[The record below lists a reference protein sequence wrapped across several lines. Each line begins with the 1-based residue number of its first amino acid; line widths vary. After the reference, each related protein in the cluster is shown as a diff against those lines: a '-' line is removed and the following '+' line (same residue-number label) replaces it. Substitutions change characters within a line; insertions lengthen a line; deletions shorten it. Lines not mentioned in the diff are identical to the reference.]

1 MYSFRQKKNIIAFVE
16 AIFGGQREQ
25 QYKTKKL
32 YSMFDGNKSKK
43 TKQDNS
49 NSGPHGQTDF
59 WKIDLKQVRE

>member
-1 MYSFRQKKNIIAFVE
+1 MYSFTQKNITAFVE
-16 AIFGGQREQ
+16 AIFGGQREP

-32 YSMFDGNKSKK
+32 YGMFDGNKSNR

-49 NSGPHGQTDF
+49 NSGPHGQRGF